1 MRGIGIVL
9 AFSFGLSGVALADNP
24 HGKWSMADRKVTVKV
39 QPCGENLCGRIVG
52 LKEPT
57 YADGKKKIDRYN
69 ENKSLRARPL
79 MGLALL
85 SNMKPV
91 GENSWQGKIYN
102 PDDGHTY
109 SATLKLNGGEMK
121 LQGCVAGIFC
131 KTNTFNKVN

>member
-9 AFSFGLSGVALADNP
+9 ALSFGLSGVAFADSP
-24 HGKWSMADRKVTVKV
+24 QGKWSMADRKVTVKL
-39 QPCGENLCGRIVG
+39 QSCGENLCGRIVG

-57 YADGKKKIDRYN
+57 YADGKIKIDRYN

-85 SNMKPV
+85 TNMKPA
-91 GENSWQGKIYN
+91 GENSWKGNIYN
-102 PDDGHTY
+102 PDDGHIY
-109 SATLKLNGGEMK
+109 SATIKLNGGEMK

-131 KTNTFNKVN
+131 KTTKFTRVD